1 MELYVNTEVKTVV
14 LNGTQSRICTI
25 ESCLARGF
33 SGLQILGVNNETARN
48 GKERVVTTLE
58 NQKFK
63 LSNKKIVINCSPA
76 DILNPQAHFDLALAL
91 TLIQLHNEEP
101 PKPDIQ
107 HYVFAGELGLDG
119 RIKPILGSISIVLEA
134 INGGYKGVVLPA
146 DNAREI
152 EYLRSL
158 SPNPLGKIDIL
169 YFAHLSEVFHWLKGK
184 QPPTWDMAFPE
195 SPQYSYEETFDDM
208 YLSEE
213 QFQLALI
220 CAVGRHSLLLQGTPG
235 TGKSMFASRIP
246 SILPRPTHQDHIYTL
261 KLYSSVE
268 LTVPM
273 SILQGTPPYRS
284 PHHSAS
290 AAAILGTPD
299 QPGDLALAN
308 GGILFL
314 DEVPEFRRDLLE
326 ALREPLE
333 TGEVK
338 VSRARKKMN
347 WKAKTL
353 LIAAANRCPCGWLG
367 SKRQLCRCSVQELRR
382 YQRKLSGPLLDRI
395 DIHFNVPEYDGME
408 KLFQKNEQKN
418 QTRLLE
424 ASSNALEFSISRNR
438 KFGFMFNTDIPT
450 KHALE
455 ICGLTEEAPSLKRLS
470 QELHTVRSMVKVL
483 RIARTIGDLRKDS
496 RVSGQDIQK
505 ALLLRPQEQVC

>member
-1 MELYVNTEVKTVV
+1 MNTEVQTVV

-33 SGLQILGVNNETARN
+33 SGLQVLGVNNETARN

-58 NQKFK
+58 NQNFK
-63 LSNKKIVINCSPA
+63 LSNKKIVINCSPG
-76 DILNPQAHFDLALAL
+76 DIINTQPHFDLVFAI
-91 TLIQLHNEEP
+91 TLILLHEKTS
-101 PKPDIQ
+101 PKPDITQ
-107 HYVFAGELGLDG
+107 YVFGGELGLDG
-119 RIKPILGSISIVLEA
+119 RIKPILGSISMVLEA
-134 INGGYKGVVLPA
+134 INCGRKGVVLPSG
-146 DNAREI
+146 NAREI

-158 SPNPLGKIDIL
+158 PASPLGKIQIM
-169 YFAHLSEVFHWLKGK
+169 YFSHLTEIFSWLQGKPQLPPPPLPALAHRDG
-184 QPPTWDMAFPE
+184 PC
-195 SPQYSYEETFDDM
+195 ETFDDM
-208 YLSEE
+208 YLSQEH
-213 QFQLALI
+213 FHLALI

-235 TGKSMFASRIP
+235 TGKSMFASRLP
-246 SILPRPTHQDHIYTL
+246 SILPRPTHRDHIYTL

-268 LTVPM
+268 LAVPT

-290 AAAILGTPD
+290 SAAILGTPD
-299 QPGDLALAN
+299 QPGDLPLAN

-314 DEVPEFRRDLLE
+314 DELPEFRRDLLE

-338 VSRARKKMN
+338 VSRARKKTT

-367 SKRQLCRCSVQELRR
+367 SKRQLCRCTAQEMGR

-395 DIHFNVPEYDGME
+395 DLHFNMPEYDAME
-408 KLFQKNEQKN
+408 KLFSQN
-418 QTRLLE
+418 QQDNQSCLLE
-424 ASSNALEFSISRNR
+424 KSRKAMEFSIARN
-438 KFGFMFNTDIPT
+438 KQYGFTFNTEIPT

-455 ICGLTEEAPSLKRLS
+455 ICGIQEHSPSLKKLS
-470 QELHTVRSMVKVL
+470 QQLHTVRSIIKVL
-483 RIARTIGDLRKDS
+483 RVARTIGDLRLADS
-496 RVSGQDIQK
+496 IQDEDIAK
-505 ALLLRPQEQVC
+505 ALLFRPEEPVC